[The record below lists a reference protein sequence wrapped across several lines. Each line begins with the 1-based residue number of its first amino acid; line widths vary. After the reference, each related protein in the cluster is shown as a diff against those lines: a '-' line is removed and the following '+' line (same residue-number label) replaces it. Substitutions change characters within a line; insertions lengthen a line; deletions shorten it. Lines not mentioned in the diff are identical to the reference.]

1 MQRLV
6 AHATEDPSQKPT
18 YKLVRKAAKQ
28 GATQSSQPEPLAI
41 SADEDSVK
49 QMLEQKL
56 PKIDKKDKRYNVIN
70 TLKTK
75 K

>member
-6 AHATEDPSQKPT
+6 AHSTEDPSQKPT

-28 GATQSSQPEPLAI
+28 GATQISPPEPLAI
-41 SADEDSVK
+41 LADEDSVK
-49 QMLEQKL
+49 QMLELKL

>member
-1 MQRLV
+1 L
-6 AHATEDPSQKPT
+6 
-18 YKLVRKAAKQ
+18 
-28 GATQSSQPEPLAI
+28 
-41 SADEDSVK
+41 ADEDSVK